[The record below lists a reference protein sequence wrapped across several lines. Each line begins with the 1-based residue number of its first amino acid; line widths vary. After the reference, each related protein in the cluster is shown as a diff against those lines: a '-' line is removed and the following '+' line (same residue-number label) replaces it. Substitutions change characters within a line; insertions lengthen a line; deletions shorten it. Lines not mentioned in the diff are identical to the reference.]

1 VVGCNPVCVVAL
13 KEQILDDVKQAMR
26 AGDKARL
33 KTLRMVTAAVKQRE
47 VDERIELDDTA
58 VLAILEKMIKQRRES
73 AEQYRNGQRPELA
86 EAEEA
91 EINILQTYLPEPL
104 SESELDAIIDEVIA
118 ELGVSDMS
126 GMGQVM
132 GQVKGKVQG
141 RADMRAVSGRVRDR
155 LSA

>member
-1 VVGCNPVCVVAL
+1 VAL
-13 KEQILDDVKQAMR
+13 KDQILDDVKQAMR

-33 KTLRMVTAAVKQRE
+33 KTLRMVTAAIKQRE

-91 EINILQTYLPEPL
+91 EIAILQTYLPEPL
-104 SESELDAIIDEVIA
+104 SESELDRIIDEVIA

-132 GQVKGKVQG
+132 GRVKGKVQG